1 MRSPD
6 LRSPH
11 LKSSVRTADLVGLGA
26 RGLTAHP
33 ARAVLTAVGIAIG
46 IAAIVA
52 VIGISSSGRADLIRT
67 LDRLGTNLLRV
78 TPGSGILGGG
88 TEVPEEAGVMAARI
102 GPVES
107 ATQVTSVDATVR
119 RNHLIGEL
127 ETGGI
132 GVFAARTD
140 LVDELSSDLASG
152 RFIDAATEQVPAVV
166 LGEVAAERL
175 GITDLDPRP
184 RVFIGGTWFTVIGV
198 LDEMPL
204 HPDLER
210 GALIGYPVAAELFDT
225 TQSPTTLYVRAD
237 PDSLN
242 DVAEVIP
249 ATVNPQQPDAVEV
262 TRPADA
268 LLARR
273 AADQALTGL
282 LIGLGTV
289 ALLVAGVAIAN
300 IMVMSVLER
309 RTEIGVRRALGATR
323 GHIRMQFLVESMLL
337 ALIGGVAGTLL
348 GSAITIAFAA
358 NRGLTLDVPPAGIA
372 ASIGVALLVGAIAG
386 LYPAR
391 RAARTPPAEAVR
403 K

>member
-1 MRSPD
+1 M
-6 LRSPH
+6 
-11 LKSSVRTADLVGLGA
+11 KSAVRPVDMLGLGA
-26 RGLTAHP
+26 RGLAARP

-52 VIGISSSGRADLIRT
+52 VIGISASGRADLIRT

-88 TEVPEEAGVMAARI
+88 GEVPEEARVMASRI
-102 GPVES
+102 GPVDS
-107 ATQVTSVDATVR
+107 ATQVTAVDATVR
-119 RNHLIGEL
+119 RNDLIEEL

-140 LVDELSSDLASG
+140 LAGELGADVAAG
-152 RFIDAATEQVPAVV
+152 RFIDAATEQLPAVV
-166 LGEVAAERL
+166 LGNVAAERL
-175 GITDLDPRP
+175 GITGLDPPP
-184 RVFIGGTWFTVIGV
+184 RVFVGDTWFTVIGI
-198 LDEMPL
+198 LDDLPL

-210 GALIGYPVAAELFDT
+210 GALIGYPVAADLFDT
-225 TQSPTTLYVRAD
+225 TLSPTTLYVRAD
-237 PDSLN
+237 PESLN
-242 DVAEVIP
+242 AVAEVIP

-282 LIGLGTV
+282 LIGLGAV

-323 GHIRMQFLVESMLL
+323 RHIRMQFLVESMLL
-337 ALIGGVAGTLL
+337 AVIGGLAGVVL
-348 GSAITIAFAA
+348 GAAITVGFAT
-358 NRGLTLDVPPAGIA
+358 NRGLTIDVPPLGIA
-372 ASIGVALLVGAIAG
+372 ASIGVALLVGALAG

-391 RAARTPPAEAVR
+391 RAARIPPAEAVR

>member
-1 MRSPD
+1 M
-6 LRSPH
+6 
-11 LKSSVRTADLVGLGA
+11 
-26 RGLTAHP
+26 
-33 ARAVLTAVGIAIG
+33 
-46 IAAIVA
+46 
-52 VIGISSSGRADLIRT
+52 
-67 LDRLGTNLLRV
+67 
-78 TPGSGILGGG
+78 
-88 TEVPEEAGVMAARI
+88 
-102 GPVES
+102 
-107 ATQVTSVDATVR
+107 
-119 RNHLIGEL
+119 
-127 ETGGI
+127 
-132 GVFAARTD
+132 
-140 LVDELSSDLASG
+140 
-152 RFIDAATEQVPAVV
+152 
-166 LGEVAAERL
+166 
-175 GITDLDPRP
+175 
-184 RVFIGGTWFTVIGV
+184 
-198 LDEMPL
+198 
-204 HPDLER
+204 
-210 GALIGYPVAAELFDT
+210 
-225 TQSPTTLYVRAD
+225 
-237 PDSLN
+237 
-242 DVAEVIP
+242 IP

>member
-1 MRSPD
+1 MRST
-6 LRSPH
+6 
-11 LKSSVRTADLVGLGA
+11 VRFGDMVGLGA
-26 RGLTAHP
+26 RGLAARP

-52 VIGISSSGRADLIRT
+52 VVGISASGRADLIRT
-67 LDRLGTNLLRV
+67 LDRLGTNLLEV

-88 TEVPEEAGVMAARI
+88 GEVPAEARVMAARI

-119 RNHLIGEL
+119 RNDLVDEL

-132 GVFAARTD
+132 GVFAARAD
-140 LVDELSSDLASG
+140 LVDELGADLVAG
-152 RFIDAATEQVPAVV
+152 RFIDPATEQLPVIV
-166 LGEVAAERL
+166 LGGVAAERL
-175 GITDLDPRP
+175 GVTDLDPRP
-184 RVFIGGTWFTVIGV
+184 RVFVGDTWFTVIGI
-198 LDEMPL
+198 LDELPL

-210 GALIGYPVAAELFDT
+210 GALIGYPVAEDLFDT
-225 TQSPTTLYVRAD
+225 TLSPTTLYVRAD

-242 DVAEVIP
+242 AVAEVIP

-282 LIGLGTV
+282 LIGLGAV

-323 GHIRMQFLVESMLL
+323 GHIRTQFLVESMLL
-337 ALIGGVAGTLL
+337 AVIGGVAGVML
-348 GSAITIAFAA
+348 GAAITVGFAA
-358 NRGLTLDVPPAGIA
+358 NRGLTLDVPPLGIA
-372 ASIGVALLVGAIAG
+372 ASIAVALLVGALAG

-391 RAARTPPAEAVR
+391 RASRIPPAEAVR

>member
-1 MRSPD
+1 MRS
-6 LRSPH
+6 
-11 LKSSVRTADLVGLGA
+11 KVRPGDLVGLGA
-26 RGLTAHP
+26 RGLAARP

-52 VIGISSSGRADLIRT
+52 VIGISASGRADLIRT

-78 TPGSGILGGG
+78 TPGTGILGGD
-88 TEVPEEAGVMAARI
+88 TEVPEEARVMAARI

-107 ATQVTSVDATVR
+107 ATQVTAVDATVR
-119 RNHLIGEL
+119 RNDLIGDL

-140 LVDELSSDLASG
+140 LLAELSGQLATG
-152 RFIDAATEQVPAVV
+152 RFLDGATERVPAVV
-166 LGEVAAERL
+166 LGDVAAARL
-175 GITDLDPRP
+175 GIADLDPRP
-184 RVFIGGTWFTVIGV
+184 RVFVGDTWFTVIGI
-198 LDEMPL
+198 LDGLSL

-210 GALIGYPVAAELFDT
+210 GALIGYPVAAALFDT
-225 TQSPTTLYVRAD
+225 GRSPTTLYVRAD

-282 LIGLGTV
+282 LIGLGAV

-348 GSAITIAFAA
+348 GAAITAAFAA

-372 ASIGVALLVGAIAG
+372 ASIGVALLVGALAG

-391 RAARTPPAEAVR
+391 RAARIPPAEAVR

>member
-1 MRSPD
+1 MRST
-6 LRSPH
+6 
-11 LKSSVRTADLVGLGA
+11 VRLGDLVGLGA
-26 RGLTAHP
+26 RGLAARP

-52 VIGISSSGRADLIRT
+52 VIGISASGRADLIRT

-78 TPGSGILGGG
+78 TPGTGILGGD
-88 TEVPEEAGVMAARI
+88 TEVPEKARVMAARI

-107 ATQVTSVDATVR
+107 ATQVTAVDATVR
-119 RNHLIGEL
+119 RNDLIGDL

-140 LVDELSSDLASG
+140 LLDELSGQLAFG
-152 RFIDAATEQVPAVV
+152 RFLDIATERVPAVV
-166 LGEVAAERL
+166 LGDVAAARL

-184 RVFIGGTWFTVIGV
+184 RVFMADTWFTVIGI
-198 LDEMPL
+198 LDGLSL

-225 TQSPTTLYVRAD
+225 GRSPTTLYVRAD
-237 PDSLN
+237 PESLN

-282 LIGLGTV
+282 LIGLGAV

-300 IMVMSVLER
+300 IMVMS
-309 RTEIGVRRALGATR
+309 
-323 GHIRMQFLVESMLL
+323 
-337 ALIGGVAGTLL
+337 
-348 GSAITIAFAA
+348 
-358 NRGLTLDVPPAGIA
+358 
-372 ASIGVALLVGAIAG
+372 
-386 LYPAR
+386 
-391 RAARTPPAEAVR
+391 
-403 K
+403 

>member
-1 MRSPD
+1 MRS
-6 LRSPH
+6 
-11 LKSSVRTADLVGLGA
+11 KVRPGDLVGLGA
-26 RGLTAHP
+26 RGLAARP

-52 VIGISSSGRADLIRT
+52 VIGISASGRADLIRT

-78 TPGSGILGGG
+78 TPGTGILGGG
-88 TEVPEEAGVMAARI
+88 TEVPEEARVMAARI

-107 ATQVTSVDATVR
+107 ATQVTAVDATVR
-119 RNHLIGEL
+119 RNDLIGDL

-140 LVDELSSDLASG
+140 LLAELGGQLATG
-152 RFIDAATEQVPAVV
+152 RFLDAATERVPAVV
-166 LGEVAAERL
+166 LGDVAAARL
-175 GITDLDPRP
+175 GISDLDPRP
-184 RVFIGGTWFTVIGV
+184 RVFVGDTWFTVIGI
-198 LDEMPL
+198 LDGLSL

-225 TQSPTTLYVRAD
+225 GRSPTTLYVRAD
-237 PDSLN
+237 PESLN

-282 LIGLGTV
+282 LIGLGAV

-337 ALIGGVAGTLL
+337 ALIGGVAGTVL
-348 GSAITIAFAA
+348 GAAITAAFAA
-358 NRGLTLDVPPAGIA
+358 NRGLTLDVPPAGIV
-372 ASIGVALLVGAIAG
+372 ASIGVALLVGALAG

-391 RAARTPPAEAVR
+391 RAARIPPAEAVR